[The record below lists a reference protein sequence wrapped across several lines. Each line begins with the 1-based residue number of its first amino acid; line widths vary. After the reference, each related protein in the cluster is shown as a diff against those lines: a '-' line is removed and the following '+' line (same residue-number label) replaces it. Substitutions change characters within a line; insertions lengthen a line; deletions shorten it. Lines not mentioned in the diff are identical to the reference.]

1 MRPRPVDEN
10 PGAKPAA
17 KSAVW
22 LALPLALSLLAL
34 PLAAQDDLRTLF
46 PLQAPIYV
54 SDPNLSRLELP
65 IEVLAACSA
74 DLSDLRILDTQG
86 REVPYLLDGG
96 RESGRAVEVVQR
108 YDLEIVDV
116 DRARSDRQ
124 QGPSIYR
131 ESYVLAVP
139 TEVTSA
145 DIWDLIVETSRP
157 EYVRRVRVA
166 MAADGSETPLIGDD
180 SLFRLARPLRERNR
194 LTLPRFEAG
203 RLAVTIEGEDGLYLE
218 PVFSLETSS
227 SVAGR
232 EKVSTILPIA
242 SRREEGRRT
251 VMELERPRGV
261 KADALVLRSSTLAF
275 SRRIEV
281 WDEGPGA
288 SNGIVGS
295 KDLYR
300 VQAAAS
306 VEDVEVPLSGVS
318 GNLLRVV
325 IENGDSPPLEELA
338 FVATGQRPSL
348 SFTLAPQGDG
358 VPAGTLLFGGGRAY
372 LPQYDIAR
380 LQGLLRPPREG
391 QQARVAAQLYLPPLA
406 RLGEITEN
414 PGFGAAPTLSFAMRP
429 GGAIDPR
436 LYTHRRTLRL
446 DPSAEGLSR
455 LTLTIEDLAR
465 AQPDLRDVRIVDAES
480 RQWAYLAE
488 PRTASAAE
496 VLGVEG
502 PTAENG
508 ASEYELTL
516 PVRPVTL
523 DQITL
528 ETATAFFDRE
538 FELIASRDETEFSL
552 FRGRLRRRAGD
563 GRPVVIALDA
573 RRIDSLKLRIYDG
586 NDAPLELSRVEA
598 RFPLAQVYVAA
609 PAGEYALLLGNAE
622 DQPPSYE
629 LSRVSAA
636 VLAVRS
642 NDAKAEP
649 LEPNPAFSAGARLVT
664 GSGPQQVLLWAAL
677 ILVVGVLSVVTLKMV
692 RQQPAAKTPA
702 SSETPAASPTA
713 QEAPGPPASGGRRP
727 DGGESS

>member
-1 MRPRPVDEN
+1 
-10 PGAKPAA
+10 
-17 KSAVW
+17 
-22 LALPLALSLLAL
+22 
-34 PLAAQDDLRTLF
+34 
-46 PLQAPIYV
+46 
-54 SDPNLSRLELP
+54 
-65 IEVLAACSA
+65 
-74 DLSDLRILDTQG
+74 
-86 REVPYLLDGG
+86 
-96 RESGRAVEVVQR
+96 
-108 YDLEIVDV
+108 
-116 DRARSDRQ
+116 
-124 QGPSIYR
+124 
-131 ESYVLAVP
+131 
-139 TEVTSA
+139 
-145 DIWDLIVETSRP
+145 
-157 EYVRRVRVA
+157 
-166 MAADGSETPLIGDD
+166 
-180 SLFRLARPLRERNR
+180 
-194 LTLPRFEAG
+194 
-203 RLAVTIEGEDGLYLE
+203 
-218 PVFSLETSS
+218 
-227 SVAGR
+227 
-232 EKVSTILPIA
+232 
-242 SRREEGRRT
+242 
-251 VMELERPRGV
+251 LERPRGV
-261 KADALVLRSSTLAF
+261 KTDALVLRSSTLAF

-318 GNLLRVV
+318 GNRLRVV
-325 IENGDSPPLEELA
+325 IENGDSPPLEALG

-380 LQGLLRPPREG
+380 LQGLLRPPRQG

-455 LTLTIEDLAR
+455 LTLTIEDLAQ

-488 PRTASAAE
+488 PRTALTAE
-496 VLGVEG
+496 VLEVSGPATEDGV
-502 PTAENG
+502 
-508 ASEYELTL
+508 SEYELKL
-516 PVRPVTL
+516 PVEPVTL

-538 FELIASRDETEFSL
+538 FELMAGRAETEFSL
-552 FRGRLRRRAGD
+552 FKGRLRRRAGD
-563 GRPVVIALDA
+563 SRPVVVPLDA
-573 RRIDSLKLRIYDG
+573 RRIDSLKLRIHDG

-598 RFPLAQVYVAA
+598 RFPSAQLYIAA
-609 PAGEYALLLGNAE
+609 PAGEYALLIGNAE

-642 NDAKAEP
+642 SDAKAEP

-664 GSGPQQVLLWAAL
+664 GSGPQQVLLWVAL

-692 RQQPAAKTPA
+692 R
-702 SSETPAASPTA
+702 
-713 QEAPGPPASGGRRP
+713 
-727 DGGESS
+727 